1 MKKALSQSAII
12 GIAETVSAR
21 FNDLARALVQDVVR
35 EIKQL
40 LGSDASS
47 KNIKLIL
54 AELMQDMQEVK
65 K

>member
-1 MKKALSQSAII
+1 MKKVLSQSAII
-12 GIAETVSAR
+12 GYADTVSAR

-35 EIKQL
+35 EIKRL
-40 LGSDASS
+40 LGKNASS

-54 AELMQDMQEVK
+54 TELMQEVK